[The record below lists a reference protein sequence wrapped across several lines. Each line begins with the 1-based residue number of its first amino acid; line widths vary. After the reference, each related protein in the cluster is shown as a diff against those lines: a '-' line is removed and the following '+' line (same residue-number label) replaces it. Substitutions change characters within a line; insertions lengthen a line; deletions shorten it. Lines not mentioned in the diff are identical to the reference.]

1 MGRTGVNNMRV
12 AFDVHG
18 VLDSFKYF
26 RDLLKT
32 HHQNGHEVYI
42 ISGQLLDEQM
52 KEFIETH
59 DLPFNHY
66 LSVTGELQDR
76 GVDID
81 WSSGLPFVD
90 ADIWNPVKSEICVRE
105 KIDIIY
111 DDSSVYKETFNEI
124 DTLFIHVI
132 NTNRKQY
139 KTRG

>member
-1 MGRTGVNNMRV
+1 MRV

-26 RDLLKT
+26 RDLLKM
-32 HHQNGHEVYI
+32 HHRAGDEVYI
-42 ISGQLLDEQM
+42 LSGQLLDDEM
-52 KEFIETH
+52 KGFIDQH
-59 DLPFNHY
+59 DLPFNKY

-90 ADIWNPVKSEICVRE
+90 AEIWNPVKSEICVRE
-105 KIDIIY
+105 GIHILY
-111 DDSSVYKETFNEI
+111 DDSTVYKDTFNEI
-124 DTLFIHVI
+124 DTLYIHVI
-132 NTNRKQY
+132 NTNRKEY